1 MSCEA
6 IQNQLLRCED
16 PFRTPPELVR
26 HLTGCAACRAFRERL
41 VELEEGVRQL
51 PVPVSTGRARLL
63 ARLEEGEL
71 PTPSPSGIRPSV
83 WRPTPKERAHQKLA
97 LALTLAASLALFALG
112 WAFWPHGTS
121 ETTRMRADV
130 ATNLARVTT
139 PTARAQ
145 IIMTAAR
152 QAEADVLKAIKRRV
166 NADVDDLAAYY
177 VELVEEELP
186 KRVRDLPDGERAA
199 VVAGLVEQLE
209 RSEST
214 LARSAAAMAS
224 PRAEL
229 ARMAQA
235 ARAGQD
241 RLRAL
246 VG

>member
-6 IQNQLLRCED
+6 IQYQLLRCED

-41 VELEEGVRQL
+41 VDLEEGVRQL
-51 PVPVSTGRARLL
+51 PVPASTGRARLL

-71 PTPSPSGIRPSV
+71 PTPSPSGVRPSV

-97 LALTLAASLALFALG
+97 LALTLAASLAVFALG

-121 ETTRMRADV
+121 GTPEFRALV
-130 ATNLARVTT
+130 NERVTGAPT

-145 IIMTAAR
+145 VIMTAAR

-186 KRVRDLPDGERAA
+186 RRVEDLPAGERAA

-214 LARSAAAMAS
+214 LARSAAAMTS

-229 ARMAQA
+229 ARMAEA
-235 ARAGQD
+235 ARLGQD